1 MQANILTFRQKTPL
15 QKRVEEIEYD
25 FEWLMD
31 IYNYREYLIPAF
43 EEDTQLVFAH
53 ADYHIQFIN
62 DLVKLCI
69 ENIFLP
75 VAYTSDITPKHDI
88 SDDMEDLVEEAWY
101 VFKCI
106 KHIYFIMRKYSQIVS
121 DIEFDKVPWA
131 FHEEVRQID
140 EIKFYD
146 RKIEEK
152 LWFCLLSDWKV
163 VKHMKRKESDKRG
176 LYYLNRGYE
185 GNYDV
190 EVYIFRLMMLLKKV
204 SKTVGHCNLT
214 AHDVDQVGN
223 VYDKISVQKAH
234 KIQDLS
240 MTIRDSIIRDNQEVS
255 FEKVLELYYA
265 AMEYEKSVIANFTKI
280 TNSDK

>member
-1 MQANILTFRQKTPL
+1 MQANILTFKKKTPL
-15 QKRVEEIEYD
+15 QKHVEEIEDD

-31 IYNYREYLIPAF
+31 IYNYRQYLIPAF
-43 EEDTQLVFAH
+43 EDDTQLVFAH
-53 ADYHIQFIN
+53 AGYHKEFI
-62 DLVKLCI
+62 DELVKISI

-75 VAYTSDITPKHDI
+75 IAYTSDITPSHDI
-88 SDDMEDLVEEAWY
+88 SEEMEDLVEEAWY

-106 KHIYFIMRKYSQIVS
+106 KHIYFIMKKYSQIVS
-121 DIEFDKVPWA
+121 DVEFDKIPWA
-131 FHEEVRQID
+131 FHEEVRNID

-146 RKIEEK
+146 RKIEDK

-163 VKHMKRKESDKRG
+163 DQHMKRKESDKRG

-214 AHDVDQVGN
+214 AHDVVQSEN
-223 VYDKISVQKAH
+223 VYDKISVHKAH

-255 FEKVLELYYA
+255 YKNVLELYYV
-265 AMEYEKSVIANFTKI
+265 AMENEKSAIVNFTKI
-280 TNSDK
+280 TNSEK